1 MKRGRPGSVPLEV
14 VREVRRW
21 DALRKSIPTRKQVR
35 ERLGISD
42 SNLGSLLRGTIYKDA
57 QP

>member
-1 MKRGRPGSVPLEV
+1 MRGRRGSIPSDV
-14 VREVRRW
+14 VRELRRW

-42 SNLGSLLRGTIYKDA
+42 SLLGALLRGAIYKGVR
-57 QP
+57 P